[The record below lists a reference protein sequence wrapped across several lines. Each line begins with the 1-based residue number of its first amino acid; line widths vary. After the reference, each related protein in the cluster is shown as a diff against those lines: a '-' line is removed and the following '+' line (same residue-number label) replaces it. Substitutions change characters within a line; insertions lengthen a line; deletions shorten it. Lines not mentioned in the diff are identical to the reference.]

1 MSLPVSL
8 PDPRRWTA
16 LIFISLAQLLVVL
29 DVTITNI
36 ALPSLQADLGISVAN
51 RHWVITAYALAFGG
65 LLLLCGRLADLWG
78 RKPTFV
84 TGLVGFAVAS
94 VLGGAAVNEAML
106 FTGRALQGLF
116 AALLAPSAMSLLTVM
131 FTDARERAKAF
142 GIFAA
147 IAGAGGGV
155 GLLLGGVLTQYLNWR
170 WTFFVIVPFAVI
182 GALGG
187 AATIREPA
195 DARNSARLDI
205 PGTILATTGLV
216 ALVYGFSRA
225 ETAGWGDAVTVAMFV
240 AAAVLLAV
248 FVLVQRRKQAPL
260 LPLRVITERNRAGA
274 YLVVA
279 LGGSAMLAVFLFLTY
294 YLQDV
299 KGYSPM
305 LTGFAIF
312 PMLLG
317 LMVSSTQISARLL
330 PFVRPRT
337 LTLPG
342 LLVAAAG
349 MVLLATLDTGSGYA
363 AHVLP
368 ALILLG
374 FGLGTAIMTSIQMGT
389 HGVEPTDAGVASA
402 TVNASQQI
410 GGAVGTALLNT
421 VAASATAAY
430 AAGRVTGGREQVTLA
445 SMTHGYT
452 TAFWWAAAF
461 LGLAFVIAAALVT
474 AGKPGSSSQ
483 VAAGSDEQDV
493 AEADALVMIH

>member
-1 MSLPVSL
+1 MSHSVSL

-16 LIFISLAQLLVVL
+16 LVFISLAQLLVVL

-36 ALPSLQADLGISVAN
+36 ALPSLQTDLDIAVAN

-65 LLLLCGRLADLWG
+65 LLLLCGRLADLLG
-78 RKPTFV
+78 RKPAFV
-84 TGLVGFAVAS
+84 IGLVGFAVAS
-94 VLGGAAVNEAML
+94 VVGGAAVDEVMMFA
-106 FTGRALQGLF
+106 GRALQGLF

-131 FTDARERAKAF
+131 FTDVRERAKAF

-155 GLLLGGVLTQYLNWR
+155 GLLLGGVLTEYLNWR
-170 WTFFVIVPFAVI
+170 WTFFVVVPFAVI
-182 GALGG
+182 GAVGG
-187 AATIREPA
+187 TATIREPA
-195 DARNSARLDI
+195 EARNSSRLDI
-205 PGTILATTGLV
+205 PGTILVTAGLV
-216 ALVYGFSRA
+216 ALVYSFSHA
-225 ETAGWGDAVTVAMFV
+225 ETAGWGDAVTVSMFV
-240 AAAVLLAV
+240 TSALLLSV
-248 FVLVQRRKQAPL
+248 FVLVQAKKKAPL
-260 LPLRVITERNRAGA
+260 LPLRVVTERNRAGA
-274 YLVVA
+274 FLVVA

-312 PMLLG
+312 PMLVG

-337 LTLPG
+337 LILPG
-342 LLVAAAG
+342 LLTAAVG
-349 MVLLATLDTGSGYA
+349 MVLLALLNTDSGYA

-389 HGVEPTDAGVASA
+389 HGVQPTDAGIASA

-421 VAASATAAY
+421 VAASATATY
-430 AAGRVTGGREQVTLA
+430 AASHLTGGHEATLA
-445 SMTHGYT
+445 AMTHGYT
-452 TAFWWAAAF
+452 TAFWWATAF
-461 LGLAFVIAAALVT
+461 LALAYVTAAALINASRPGT
-474 AGKPGSSSQ
+474 ASR
-483 VAAGSDEQDV
+483 VV
-493 AEADALVMIH
+493 AEGTEAEEAEAPLMIH